1 MPTLIERLQGAFAA
15 FRAKPLTRQEMTT
28 PRLML
33 NPRVAASEAWVRNT
47 ALVVQTKSLRI
58 FDQMRNDDM
67 VKAAMQLKKQ
77 FIISGGWDIESPEGA
92 PEDWEVTEFV
102 EAALQ
107 RVDGAFSNSLLQILT
122 ALDYGFSVTEKLYEA
137 DAGKMWLKRLS
148 TVSPHDIQFK
158 VNEYGELLAIQQ
170 MGNVSN
176 KVEDL
181 PLGKFVVFTWDSD
194 FTNPY
199 GTSDLTAVHRPYI
212 MKSQAYNWLA
222 MMLERYG
229 VPPVFV
235 HYNQEAI
242 PKNVQDGLLQALRDW
257 QIGGF
262 GLFPRGEQKDAVEF
276 YTPEIAGQ
284 VSSVFVPALS
294 MFNTDIARGLLMPG
308 LLGVTPDQQQGSFA
322 RANVSFDVFMLVVE
336 HARCQL
342 ADVIIQEQII
352 KPLVDL
358 NFAGV
363 TEYPK
368 FKWRPLSDDVR
379 VDLITAWGTLTGQ
392 RVVQTTPADESHIRK
407 QLRFPEM
414 DTAAESAGEMEPGQ
428 YGPLAPVAPGTD
440 PNAPDGK
447 GPGGT
452 EDPEDDAADDAED
465 APASKKKLS
474 EETRPLTQ
482 HETKVNFTKIE
493 GDFDELQETYIR
505 RLKRVMEDMRGA
517 VMSDIRRDW
526 TPTLEFAT
534 SYAKLPKTDDLLT
547 EVSAFLNDGMQRGRE
562 SLIRELPGAKFA
574 EASLP
579 DADLDDA
586 LAYLRAKAFWI
597 SGVTDQ
603 KVLTDVRQALLQGVS
618 NGETLDEIMGRI
630 RTIFKPYVEESRDAN
645 GVLLEPSRLET
656 IVRTNLTDVY
666 NQGRMVQ
673 GAQAEEYLEG
683 WQYSAILDSRTT
695 EICKHMDG
703 KVFLADDKRA
713 MALRPPRHFNC
724 RSLMV
729 PIVVGETINED
740 EKITD
745 AQVREAKD
753 LSGDGF

>member
-1 MPTLIERLQGAFAA
+1 MPTLRERLTGAIAA
-15 FRAKPLTRQEMTT
+15 FRAKPPTRQEMTT

-67 VKAAMQLKKQ
+67 VKAAMSLKKQ
-77 FIISGGWDIESPEGA
+77 FIIAGGWDVESPEGA

-102 EAALQ
+102 EEALK
-107 RVDGAFSNSLLQILT
+107 RVDGAFSQSLLQILT
-122 ALDYGFSVTEKLYEA
+122 ALDYGFSVTEKVYEPY
-137 DAGKMWLKRLS
+137 DGKLWLKKLS

-158 VNEYGELLAIQQ
+158 MNEYGELLAIQQ
-170 MGNVSN
+170 MGNVTN

-181 PLGKFVVFTWDSD
+181 PLGKFVLFTWDSD

-199 GTSDLTAVHRPYI
+199 GTSDLAAVHRPYI

-262 GLFPRGEQKDAVEF
+262 GLFPRGENKDAVEF

-284 VSSVFVPALS
+284 VSSVFVPALT

-308 LLGVTPDQQQGSFA
+308 LLGVTPDAQQGSFA

-336 HARCQL
+336 HARSQL

-379 VDLITAWGTLTGQ
+379 VDLINAWGTLTGQ
-392 RVVQTTPADESHIRK
+392 RVVQTTPADEAHIRK
-407 QLRFPEM
+407 QLRFPELA
-414 DTAAESAGEMEPGQ
+414 TAHDSAAEMEPGS
-428 YGPLAPVAPGTD
+428 YGPQAMAPAAGETPEGD
-440 PNAPDGK
+440 AK
-447 GPGGT
+447 
-452 EDPEDDAADDAED
+452 EDPEDPEAD
-465 APASKKKLS
+465 APEEGDKEEADTSKKKLS
-474 EETRPLTQ
+474 EERRALTT
-482 HETKVNFTKIE
+482 HEMKVNFTKIE
-493 GDFDELQETYIR
+493 NDFDELQDTYIR

-586 LAYLRAKAFWI
+586 LAYLRAKAFYV

-630 RTIFKPYVEESRDAN
+630 REIFKPYVEESRDAA

-695 EICKHMDG
+695 EVCKHMDG

-753 LSGDGF
+753 LSGSGF